1 MPIQFTNDAT
11 TFLAAN
17 INAATTSI
25 TVVDAS
31 SFPTLGVDDYTYV
44 TLAPMDNATREI
56 VKCTAITGNT
66 LTVVRAQE
74 GTTAAS
80 FTTEDRAQIRITA
93 QLFRDIMLAY
103 SSLDSYR
110 YIATANQTIFSGP
123 DTLSATLAYLQNNI
137 IVLLNGVVLGAND
150 YTATDGATVELGVG
164 ASVGDEL
171 TIVAFTAFELADT
184 YNTAQIDAMVA
195 NFSLTG
201 IDDNATSTAI
211 TIDASENVLVG
222 KTSGGTGTQGV
233 ELNPTSAAG
242 YTLAATS
249 SGQRTVL
256 FNRLS
261 SDGEI
266 ISLRKDGTSVGSI
279 GSQSSALAIYGTH
292 QFSAGL
298 SLNIFKILPTGNTG
312 VPTDTSVDLG
322 DSTTRFKDLYLSGGV
337 YLGGTSN
344 TSSLSNKLDDY
355 EEGAWTPIIRGNT
368 PAPSG
373 QSYAIQN
380 GRYTKVGRL
389 VTLEFDVEL
398 SAKGTV
404 GGTYLIISGVPFSAD
419 QVHASGVA
427 GVFFANMGISC
438 TSVVATVQRNDQIFL
453 WVTTAAQTTVTRT
466 NPATSYLTDTTRFA
480 GSVTFSTS

>member
-279 GSQSSALAIYGTH
+279 KSDSGSIMLGSGDVGVYFDAASDRVLPVNITTGYVRNDAIDIG
-292 QFSAGL
+292 
-298 SLNIFKILPTGNTG
+298 GN
-312 VPTDTSVDLG
+312 PH
-322 DSTTRFKDLYLSGGV
+322 RFKDLYLSGGV

-355 EEGAWTPIIRGNT
+355 EEGTWTPVLKFDGNNVGMVFT
-368 PAPSG
+368 G
-373 QSYAIQN
+373 QA
-380 GRYTKVGRL
+380 GFYTKVGNL
-389 VTLEFDVEL
+389 VTANSYYSL
-398 SAKGTV
+398 SDKGSSNGAAQIHGLPFAVANVTSNYIPV
-404 GGTYLIISGVPFSAD
+404 SLGFSGVNFAD
-419 QVHASGVA
+419 MMIGYTLPNTTYVNLREVSNAGAHTTIVQSNVANSGD
-427 GVFFANMGISC
+427 MMM
-438 TSVVATVQRNDQIFL
+438 
-453 WVTTAAQTTVTRT
+453 
-466 NPATSYLTDTTRFA
+466 
-480 GSVTFSTS
+480 SVTYRTA